1 MKELAFHSSAPD
13 RRSCYDPP
21 LTTLDAFASAHALLA
36 ALRDGQISAT
46 ALLELHLARIAR
58 YNHELNAIV
67 IPNYEQACLLAAE
80 ADAARRRGEPFG
92 PLHGLPLTI
101 KDSIEVAGL
110 RTTAGIAARA
120 EVVSVEHARLSQ
132 RLFDAGGILLG
143 KTNVPPYAGDW
154 QADNPLFGR
163 TNNPWDLSRTSG
175 GRTGG
180 GAVAVAAGL
189 TPLVFGSDIAGS
201 IRVPAAFCGI
211 YGHRP
216 SETAV
221 PHAEHVPG
229 SSLPNPAL
237 VMAVQGPLARD
248 AADLELALEV
258 IAGPIVGE
266 DVAWQLSFPPA
277 RHPSL
282 AGFRVALLPRVA
294 WLPVDAEIT
303 AALDDLALRLSRLG
317 AEVAEA
323 QPEGFDLWKHQEV
336 YASLLHAVVFSELP
350 KDRRA
355 QMVHRLRHSTD
366 PFAPAQVYGLT
377 ARASQFIGLHAQRE
391 RYRAAFRDF
400 FRTWDVLLAPVTI
413 TPAFPHIDREST
425 FSSRTLPIN
434 GERVPYS
441 RLQVYPGLASLSGQP
456 ATAFPWG
463 RTQSGLPIGLQAIG
477 PYLEDRTPIT
487 FAALLAQAFSGFVSP
502 PGYDE

>member
-1 MKELAFHSSAPD
+1 M
-13 RRSCYDPP
+13 
-21 LTTLDAFASAHALLA
+21 DAFASAGATLA
-36 ALRDGQISAT
+36 ALREGRIAAT
-46 ALLELHLARIAR
+46 ALVEFYLARIAR
-58 YNHELNAIV
+58 YNQDLNAIV
-67 IPNYEQACLLAAE
+67 IPNYERARLRAAE
-80 ADAARRRGEPFG
+80 ADAARGRGESFG

-120 EVVSVEHARLSQ
+120 GVISAEHAPLAQ
-132 RLFDAGGILLG
+132 RLFAAGGILLG

-175 GRTGG
+175 GSTGG

-189 TPLVFGSDIAGS
+189 TPLAFGSDIAGS

-221 PHAEHVPG
+221 PHTGHVPG

-248 AADLELALEV
+248 ATDLELALEV
-258 IAGPIVGE
+258 IAGPVVGE
-266 DVAWQLSFPPA
+266 DVAWQLTFPPA

-282 AGFRVALLPRVA
+282 ADFRVALLPRAA

-303 AALDDLALRLSRLG
+303 AALDDLAMRLG
-317 AEVAEA
+317 CRGAKVAEA

-336 YASLLHAVVFSELP
+336 YDALLHAVVFCELP
-350 KDRRA
+350 DDRRA
-355 QMVHRLRHSTD
+355 QLVHRLHSSID
-366 PFAPAQVYGLT
+366 PFAPAQIYGLMAT
-377 ARASQFIGLHAQRE
+377 AAQFIGLHAQRE
-391 RYRAAFRDF
+391 RYRAAFRNF
-400 FRTWDVLLAPVTI
+400 FRDWDVLLAPVTI
-413 TPAFPHIDREST
+413 TPAFPHIGQETT
-425 FSSRTLPIN
+425 FSSRTLQIN
-434 GERVPYS
+434 GESVPYS

-463 RTQSGLPIGLQAIG
+463 RTRNGLPIGLQAIG

-487 FAALLAQAFSGFVSP
+487 FAALLSQAFGGFAP
-502 PGYDE
+502 PPRYGTEEGGWEVGEEEDCD

>member
-1 MKELAFHSSAPD
+1 MTNRLS
-13 RRSCYDPP
+13 
-21 LTTLDAFASAHALLA
+21 TMDAFASAHTLLA

-46 ALLELHLARIAR
+46 TLVEFHLARIAR
-58 YNHELNAIV
+58 YNQELNAIV
-67 IPNYEQACLLAAE
+67 IPNYEQARRHAAE
-80 ADAARRRGEPFG
+80 ADAAHRRGESFG
-92 PLHGLPLTI
+92 ALHGLPLTI

-120 EVVSVEHARLSQ
+120 EVISVEHAPLAQ
-132 RLFDAGGILLG
+132 RLFAAGGVLLG

-175 GRTGG
+175 GSTGG

-189 TPLVFGSDIAGS
+189 TPLAFGSDIAGS

-221 PHAEHVPG
+221 PHAGHVPG

-248 AADLELALEV
+248 AADLELALDV
-258 IAGPIVGE
+258 IAGPVVGE
-266 DVAWQLSFPPA
+266 DVAWRLTFPPA
-277 RHPSL
+277 RHTSL
-282 AGFRVALLPRVA
+282 AGFRVAILPRVA

-303 AALDDLALRLSRLG
+303 AALDDLAMRLGRLG
-317 AEVAEA
+317 ATVAET
-323 QPEGFDLWKHQEV
+323 QPEGIDLWKHQEV
-336 YASLLHAVVFSELP
+336 YDALLHAVVFSEFP
-350 KDRRA
+350 DDRRA
-355 QMVHRLRHSTD
+355 QMIHRLRLSSD

-377 ARASQFIGLHAQRE
+377 ATAAQFIGLHAQRE
-391 RYRAAFRDF
+391 RYRAAFRAF

-413 TPAFPHIDREST
+413 TPAFPHIDREVT
-425 FSSRTLPIN
+425 FSSRTLQIN
-434 GERVPYS
+434 GESVPYS
-441 RLQVYPGLASLSGQP
+441 RLQIYPGLASPSLAACHGLPVGAHAEWAANRAAGHRPLSG
-456 ATAFPWG
+456 G
-463 RTQSGLPIGLQAIG
+463 SHSHHLR
-477 PYLEDRTPIT
+477 R
-487 FAALLAQAFSGFVSP
+487 AARARFRRLCTTSWV
-502 PGYDE
+502 

>member
-1 MKELAFHSSAPD
+1 MTD
-13 RRSCYDPP
+13 RLS
-21 LTTLDAFASAHALLA
+21 TIDAFASAHALLA
-36 ALRDGQISAT
+36 ALRDGQISAI
-46 ALLELHLARIAR
+46 ALVEFHLARIAR

-67 IPNYEQACLLAAE
+67 IPNYEQARRRAAE
-80 ADAARRRGEPFG
+80 ADADHRLGEPFG
-92 PLHGLPLTI
+92 MLHGLPLTI

-120 EVVSVEHARLSQ
+120 EVVSVEHAPLAR
-132 RLFDAGGILLG
+132 RLFAAGGILLG

-175 GRTGG
+175 GSTGG

-189 TPLVFGSDIAGS
+189 TPLAFGSDIAGS

-221 PHAEHVPG
+221 PHAGHVPG

-258 IAGPIVGE
+258 ISGPVVGE
-266 DVAWQLSFPPA
+266 DVAWRLTFPPA
-277 RHPSL
+277 RHTSL
-282 AGFRVALLPRVA
+282 AAFRVAILPRVA
-294 WLPVDAEIT
+294 WLPVDAEIM
-303 AALDDLALRLSRLG
+303 AALDDLASRLG
-317 AEVAEA
+317 RLGTTVAEV
-323 QPEGFDLWKHQEV
+323 QPEGFDVWKHQEV
-336 YASLLHAVVFSELP
+336 YDALLHAVVFWELLD
-350 KDRRA
+350 DRRA
-355 QMVHRLRHSTD
+355 QMVHRLRLSSD
-366 PFAPAQVYGLT
+366 PFAPAQVFGLT
-377 ARASQFIGLHAQRE
+377 ATAAQFISLHAQRE

-400 FRTWDVLLAPVTI
+400 FRSWDVLLTPVTI
-413 TPAFPHIDREST
+413 TPAFPHIGQETT
-425 FSSRTLPIN
+425 FASRTLQIN
-434 GERVPYS
+434 GESVPYS

-463 RTQSGLPIGLQAIG
+463 RTRSGLPIGLQVIG
-477 PYLEDRTPIT
+477 PYLEDRTPII
-487 FAALLAQAFSGFVSP
+487 FAALLAQAFGGFVPP